1 MKILIAYLKKETVL
15 CIAVLLAAFSML
27 LIHPDSKYSGYMD
40 YRTLALL
47 FSLMT
52 IMEGFKQT
60 GFFADVARALLGR
73 VHTFRQL
80 YLVLVMLCFF
90 CSMWITNDVALLTF
104 VPFTILV
111 LELSGLQKEMIPVI
125 VMQTIAAN
133 LGSMM
138 TPVGNPQNLYLYSV
152 SGMGIG
158 EFFSVMGPLSALSFL
173 LILGAC
179 IFHKNFVLRP
189 GTLETYGAFR
199 RSCRKK

>member
-15 CIAVLLAAFSML
+15 CIAVLLAAFSMP

-73 VHTFRQL
+73 AHTFRQL

-90 CSMWITNDVALLTF
+90 FSYVFVVPDDLTSSATDRTLAIASKIF
-104 VPFTILV
+104 AYTSRGLSQSGQHDDTGGKSAELISV
-111 LELSGLQKEMIPVI
+111 LGFRY
-125 VMQTIAAN
+125 
-133 LGSMM
+133 
-138 TPVGNPQNLYLYSV
+138 GN
-152 SGMGIG
+152 
-158 EFFSVMGPLSALSFL
+158 
-173 LILGAC
+173 
-179 IFHKNFVLRP
+179 R
-189 GTLETYGAFR
+189 
-199 RSCRKK
+199 

>member
-90 CSMWITNDVALLTF
+90 CSMWITHDVALLTF
-104 VPFTILV
+104 VPFTMPEPQKSITLQAGKHS
-111 LELSGLQKEMIPVI
+111 LELDFIHQ
-125 VMQTIAAN
+125 
-133 LGSMM
+133 
-138 TPVGNPQNLYLYSV
+138 
-152 SGMGIG
+152 
-158 EFFSVMGPLSALSFL
+158 
-173 LILGAC
+173 LI
-179 IFHKNFVLRP
+179 NQR
-189 GTLETYGAFR
+189 
-199 RSCRKK
+199 

>member
-27 LIHPDSKYSGYMD
+27 LIHPDSTYSGYMD

-90 CSMWITNDVALLTF
+90 CSMWITNDVAPVSYTHLD
-104 VPFTILV
+104 VYKRQYESHPFP
-111 LELSGLQKEMIPVI
+111 G
-125 VMQTIAAN
+125 AACR
-133 LGSMM
+133 
-138 TPVGNPQNLYLYSV
+138 
-152 SGMGIG
+152 
-158 EFFSVMGPLSALSFL
+158 LSAFL
-173 LILGAC
+173 
-179 IFHKNFVLRP
+179 
-189 GTLETYGAFR
+189 
-199 RSCRKK
+199 

>member
-60 GFFADVARALLGR
+60 GFFADVARALIGR

-90 CSMWITNDVALLTF
+90 CSMWITNNV
-104 VPFTILV
+104 
-111 LELSGLQKEMIPVI
+111 
-125 VMQTIAAN
+125 N
-133 LGSMM
+133 
-138 TPVGNPQNLYLYSV
+138 
-152 SGMGIG
+152 
-158 EFFSVMGPLSALSFL
+158 SA
-173 LILGAC
+173 
-179 IFHKNFVLRP
+179 
-189 GTLETYGAFR
+189 T
-199 RSCRKK
+199 